1 MWEEEEPKKNS
12 RRWKTDNFLHLTEL
26 LCLEKLGGSIK
37 GQSCLRLLN
46 VSSKKAA
53 ETAAVAVPPAVAVL
67 RTRPAGETNLCFS
80 FHIALLHQV
89 RPRTSLC
96 STRHLS

>member
-1 MWEEEEPKKNS
+1 MWEEEEPKKGS
-12 RRWKTDNFLHLTEL
+12 RKWKTESFLHLSEL
-26 LCLEKLGGSIK
+26 MCLEKLGGSIR

-53 ETAAVAVPPAVAVL
+53 ETAALAVPPAVAVL
-67 RTRPAGETNLCFS
+67 RTRAAGETNLSFS

-89 RPRTSLC
+89 LPRSQSLQ
-96 STRHLS
+96 RAP